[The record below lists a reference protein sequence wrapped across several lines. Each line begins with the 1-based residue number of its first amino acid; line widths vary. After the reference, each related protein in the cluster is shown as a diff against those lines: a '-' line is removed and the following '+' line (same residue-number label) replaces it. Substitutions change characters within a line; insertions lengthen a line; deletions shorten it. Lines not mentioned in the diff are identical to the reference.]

1 MFKWVDHLVIAV
13 NNLEEAVKSYE
24 EKLGLKAQDVGR
36 EQPQLGLRNAI
47 LPLDE
52 GGRFIELAEPLGP
65 DTPVGR
71 SLQRRGE
78 GLHLAAIAVEDLQEA
93 VAALKSRG
101 VQLIEAGGV
110 FIHPRET
117 HGILFQL
124 VERRESGSSS

>member
-1 MFKWVDHLVIAV
+1 VFKWVDHLVIAV
-13 NNLEEAVKSYE
+13 NNLEQAVQTYE
-24 EKLGLKAQDVGR
+24 TKLGLKAENVGR

-52 GGRFIELAEPLGP
+52 NGRFIELAEPLGP

-78 GLHLAAIAVEDLQEA
+78 GLHLAAIAVEDLAEA
-93 VAALKSRG
+93 TAELKRRG

-124 VERRESGSSS
+124 VERK

>member
-13 NNLEEAVKSYE
+13 NDLEEAVKSYE
-24 EKLGLKAQDVGR
+24 TKLGLKAENVGR

-47 LPLDE
+47 LPLAE
-52 GGRFIELAEPLGP
+52 NGRFIELAEPLGP

-78 GLHLAAIAVEDLQEA
+78 GLHLAAIAVDDLEQATAE
-93 VAALKSRG
+93 LKSRG

-124 VERRESGSSS
+124 VERK

>member
-52 GGRFIELAEPLGP
+52 SGRFIELAEPLGP

-117 HGILFQL
+117 HGILLQL